1 MQTIVVAQQK
11 GGCGKTTLV
20 RNLAVAAGAGTVVID
35 TDPQGTLTGWWNK
48 RESDAPALATVAGT
62 IRETLDQLRAD
73 GAKLVLVD
81 TPPSKHQFVSDVIRA
96 ADLVLIPVK
105 PSPDD
110 LDAVGATLDMVEGA
124 GRNFIFCITQ
134 AKARTRLLSGA
145 VRSLAQHGKVAPVT
159 IYDRVEFPTAA
170 ITGQGV
176 TETVEDSPA
185 AAEVQALLTYV
196 RKQLRTEAR
205 K

>member
-1 MQTIVVAQQK
+1 
-11 GGCGKTTLV
+11 
-20 RNLAVAAGAGTVVID
+20 
-35 TDPQGTLTGWWNK
+35 
-48 RESDAPALATVAGT
+48 
-62 IRETLDQLRAD
+62 
-73 GAKLVLVD
+73 
-81 TPPSKHQFVSDVIRA
+81 
-96 ADLVLIPVK
+96 
-105 PSPDD
+105 
-110 LDAVGATLDMVEGA
+110 
-124 GRNFIFCITQ
+124 
-134 AKARTRLLSGA
+134 
-145 VRSLAQHGKVAPVT
+145 VAPVT